1 MSLCFTQPQ
10 SVPGVCDFLLSDKS
24 NLSYIKNGPGPSKPY
39 NDDTLFVN
47 VPEDVK

>member
-1 MSLCFTQPQ
+1 MLCFTQPQ
-10 SVPGVCDFLLSDKS
+10 SILGVCDFLLSDES
-24 NLSYIKNGPGPSKPY
+24 NRSYNKNCPGASKPY